1 VNDHETAIAAAQV
14 RRVVE
19 RRMDKHQKAQM
30 VADALAEEWGAVRC
44 VISFEYPNGG
54 SINFKGERNGDAKP
68 VNAASVNRAPAIG
81 FGEPGATDEK
91 RPLAANDRDG
101 AARVPNAGVV

>member
-1 VNDHETAIAAAQV
+1 MAG
-14 RRVVE
+14 

-54 SINFKGERNGDAKP
+54 SINFKGERNDAKP
-68 VNAASVNRAPAIG
+68 VHAAAIYRAPPLG
-81 FGEPGATDEK
+81 SGEPGAADKK

-101 AARVPNAGVV
+101 PVRVQDARLD